1 MTKNEALKK
10 CIDGAKIRHKG
21 YRENN
26 LIYFDGEKFVLTD
39 GFISMNADGPA
50 FAHKDG
56 WQIVPEYV
64 DFATAWK
71 AYEEGKNIK
80 SYCATYCHT
89 NKPQKRQMGLQ
100 SILISEIRGQWL
112 ILEDEY
118 QDGGPIYW
126 EVENGKTNHMRNP
139 L

>member
-10 CIDGAKIRHKG
+10 CIDGAKIRHKE

-64 DFATAWK
+64 DFAKAWE
-71 AYEEGKNIK
+71 AHESGKVIV
-80 SYCATYCHT
+80 SEFWGSAD
-89 NKPQKRQMGLQ
+89 
-100 SILISEIRGQWL
+100 SIAKKQDPETSFRWCFTPAEIRGKWL
-112 ILEDEY
+112 ILED
-118 QDGGPIYW
+118 
-126 EVENGKTNHMRNP
+126 